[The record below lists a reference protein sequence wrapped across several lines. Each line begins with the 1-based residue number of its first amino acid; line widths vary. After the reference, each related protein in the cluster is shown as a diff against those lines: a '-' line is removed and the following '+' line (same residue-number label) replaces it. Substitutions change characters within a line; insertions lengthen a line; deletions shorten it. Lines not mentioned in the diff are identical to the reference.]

1 MTTHRGRTLTAVAVA
16 LAVLVMGTATVFA
29 VTSQLAAK
37 GTMAVRIAREDT
49 TTGSVTA
56 NSTNFV
62 DIPGASVSIKAPST
76 TNGSILIARF
86 QGHVSLLQVSGCV
99 VRIVA
104 NTTTMEPNGNYV
116 FAGQA
121 NVSESVATSGAIER
135 SLAVAPGTYT
145 VKAQLRLTQAA
156 NVNSA
161 CIMGAWHFI
170 VERMNV

>member
-1 MTTHRGRTLTAVAVA
+1 MTTIRKRSLTATAIA
-16 LAVLVMGTATVFA
+16 LVVLVTGTATVFG

-37 GTMAVRIAREDT
+37 GNMAVRIAREDT

-56 NSTNFV
+56 NSTNYI

-76 TNGSILIARF
+76 TNGSVLIARF
-86 QGHVSLLQVSGCV
+86 QGHVSLIQVSACS

-104 NTTTMEPNGNYV
+104 NTTIMEPNGNYA

-121 NVSESVATSGAIER
+121 NVSESVLTSGAIER
-135 SLAVAPGTYT
+135 SLAVPPGTYT
-145 VKAQLRLTQAA
+145 VKAQLRLSQAA

>member
-1 MTTHRGRTLTAVAVA
+1 MRLA
-16 LAVLVMGTATVFA
+16 LAGIALVTMLAIATGA
-29 VTSQLAAK
+29 TLAATSVLSAK
-37 GTMAVRIAREDT
+37 GNMVVRIAREDT

-56 NSTNFV
+56 NSTTYV

-76 TNGSILIARF
+76 TNGSVLIARF
-86 QGHVSLLQVSGCV
+86 QGHVSLIQVSGCM

-104 NTTTMEPNGNYV
+104 NATTMEPAGNYA

-121 NVSESVATSGAIER
+121 NVSESVATSGEIER
-135 SLAVAPGTYT
+135 SLAVPAGTYT
-145 VKAQLRLTQAA
+145 VKAQVRLTQAA